1 MSTFNCHLKEE
12 FLKIDF
18 YINVPCACF
27 VFVPFRLLL
36 LLIFFAVQIFMF
48 LVHRSF
54 KNAVVPIKLVPD
66 LYFLKPGDKP
76 HKYKTALLLQNSTG
90 ESV

>member
-1 MSTFNCHLKEE
+1 MF
-12 FLKIDF
+12 FL
-18 YINVPCACF
+18 
-27 VFVPFRLLL
+27 
-36 LLIFFAVQIFMF
+36 
-48 LVHRSF
+48 HHSF

-76 HKYKTALLLQNSTG
+76 HKYKTSLLLQNSTG

>member
-1 MSTFNCHLKEE
+1 MCLELCIF
-12 FLKIDF
+12 F
-18 YINVPCACF
+18 
-27 VFVPFRLLL
+27 PFRLLL

-48 LVHRSF
+48 LVHHSF

-76 HKYKTALLLQNSTG
+76 HKYRTSLLLQNSTG
-90 ESV
+90 ESMCRFVNVCWWGLG